1 MQCAQVMKHD
11 YESVTPEDNVHT
23 AARKM
28 RDRGVG
34 FLPVVDENRKPVGTI
49 TDRDIAV
56 RVAAQDERPSNVG
69 VQDAMTTEV
78 VVCRPND
85 DLRDAEEAM
94 ATARKARIM
103 VVNDDGQLVGVIS
116 LSDVIEREQDD
127 RLAAYA
133 LRLVAE
139 RETRPT
145 IV

>member
-11 YESVTPEDNVHT
+11 YEFVTPADNIHT

-34 FLPVVDENRKPVGTI
+34 FLPVCDRDRKPIGAI

-69 VQDAMTTEV
+69 VQSVMTTEV
-78 VVCRPND
+78 VTCGPND
-85 DLRDAEEAM
+85 DLRDAEEQM
-94 ATARKARIM
+94 ATARKSRIM
-103 VVNDDGQLVGVIS
+103 VVNDTGQLVGVIS
-116 LSDVIEREQDD
+116 LSDVIEREPDD
-127 RLAAYA
+127 RIAAYA
-133 LRLVAE
+133 LRLIAE

-145 IV
+145 VV

>member
-11 YESVTPEDNVHT
+11 YESVTPADNVHT

>member
-11 YESVTPEDNVHT
+11 YESVTPADNIHT

-34 FLPVVDENRKPVGTI
+34 FLPVLDAQRRPVGTI

-56 RVAAQDERPSNVG
+56 RVAAQDDRPSNVG
-69 VQDAMTTEV
+69 VQDVMTTEV
-78 VVCRPND
+78 VSCGANA

-94 ATARKARIM
+94 ASARKSRIM
-103 VVNDDGQLVGVIS
+103 VVNDAGQLVGVIS

-133 LRLVAE
+133 LRLIAE

-145 IV
+145 VV